1 MDGNRNAR
9 RIKVIDGRFQY
20 ATIAFALAIVLTG
33 LLVFAAG
40 TTLYYL
46 LARAAGGAARP
57 DLLLVILPP
66 LLLNDLAIMLLI
78 IVLGVL
84 ATHRIAGPV
93 YRIEID
99 IERVLAGE
107 KGVRVHTRKG
117 DAFPDL
123 AERVNELIERID
135 DTRKG

>member
-1 MDGNRNAR
+1 
-9 RIKVIDGRFQY
+9 
-20 ATIAFALAIVLTG
+20 
-33 LLVFAAG
+33 
-40 TTLYYL
+40 
-46 LARAAGGAARP
+46 
-57 DLLLVILPP
+57 
-66 LLLNDLAIMLLI
+66 
-78 IVLGVL
+78 LGIL

-107 KGVRVHTRKG
+107 KGVRVRTRRR

-135 DTRKG
+135 DSRKG

>member
-1 MDGNRNAR
+1 MEGNRNTR

-20 ATIAFALAIVLTG
+20 GTIAFTLVIVLAG

-40 TTLYYL
+40 TTLFYL

-57 DLLLVILPP
+57 EILLVILPP
-66 LLLNDLAIMLLI
+66 LLLNDLAIMVLF

-107 KGVRVHTRKG
+107 KGVRVHTREH
-117 DAFPDL
+117 DAFPEL

>member
-1 MDGNRNAR
+1 MEGNRNVR

-20 ATIAFALAIVLTG
+20 GTIAFSLAIVLAG

-40 TTLYYL
+40 TALYYL
-46 LARAAGGAARP
+46 LAHAAGGAARAE
-57 DLLLVILPP
+57 LLLVILPP
-66 LLLNDLAIMLLI
+66 LLLNDLAIMLLF
-78 IVLGVL
+78 IVVGIL

-93 YRIEID
+93 YRIEVD

-107 KGVRVHTRKG
+107 KGVRVRTRKR

-135 DTRKG
+135 DSRKG